1 VFPLKGIKEL
11 KALSIMILTFALVIT
26 SSCARQEKQQAT
38 PVQLTPETD
47 RIFLT
52 VDFHKRKSL
61 RYKFVSRR
69 SITVDWGTS
78 KRGTKTYENIKRSSE
93 RAEMVFSYRPVK
105 IDPYGVTM
113 IEAKCESVEVS
124 RSGEGTTSRDA
135 LKNLRGKT
143 FTLEIDST
151 GSIQDY
157 TSLKDLAYKMGEKAF
172 RTSRQQ
178 KRRIK
183 DPDMVR
189 DLVATQWFL
198 WDSISSI
205 PNPAEGVDEGQ
216 TWQSQL
222 SVPLPMLVKPA
233 RDVTYK
239 LSQIREDEKGKF
251 AVIKSTYSLGEPIPK
266 KWPVPYEGNFMM
278 SGQFGFFT
286 NYNVASLEGSG
297 EQLFNIEAGR
307 IERDRQS
314 YSVELEMLFPMPLG
328 KGESAKPKTTVRQT
342 ITMGLMKD

>member
-1 VFPLKGIKEL
+1 
-11 KALSIMILTFALVIT
+11 MILTFALVIA
-26 SSCARQEKQQAT
+26 SSCTDQEKQQT
-38 PVQLTPETD
+38 IPVQLTPETD
-47 RIFLT
+47 KNFLT
-52 VDFHKRKSL
+52 VDFQKGKSL
-61 RYKFVSRR
+61 RYKFVSHR

-78 KRGTKTYENIKRSSE
+78 KRGSKTYKNIKRSSE
-93 RAEMVFSYRPVK
+93 HAEMVFSYRPIE
-105 IDPYGVTM
+105 IDPYGTTI
-113 IEAKCESVEVS
+113 IEAKCESVDVS

-135 LKNLRGKT
+135 LRNLRGKT

-157 TSLKDLAYKMGEKAF
+157 TSLKDLAYEIGEKAF
-172 RTSRQQ
+172 RSNRQQ

-205 PNPAEGVDEGQ
+205 PNPAEGIDEGQ
-216 TWQSQL
+216 SWQSQL

-286 NYNVASLEGSG
+286 NYNIASLEGSG
-297 EQLFNIEAGR
+297 EQLFDIEAGR
-307 IERDRQS
+307 IERDRQN
-314 YSVELEMLFPMPLG
+314 YRLELEMLFPMPLG
-328 KGESAKPKTTVRQT
+328 DKEGPKPVTTVRQT
-342 ITMGLMKD
+342 ISMRLLKD